1 MNNNTSQIKITTL
14 NKRNIIMKDKN
25 ATPKYLRPKELAEYL
40 GIGLST
46 VWLYTKQGKIK
57 RIKISQKVTIFQVNE
72 VEKALNLYESMN

>member
-46 VWLYTKQGKIK
+46 VWLYTKKRKIK
-57 RIKISQKVTIFQVNE
+57 RIKISQKVNIFQVNE
-72 VEKALNLYESMN
+72 VEKALNLY

>member
-57 RIKISQKVTIFQVNE
+57 
-72 VEKALNLYESMN
+72 L

>member
-40 GIGLST
+40 QGHLRNHYKFYRNYQLAF
-46 VWLYTKQGKIK
+46 LYYRGPM
-57 RIKISQKVTIFQVNE
+57 FAN
-72 VEKALNLYESMN
+72 YY

>member
-25 ATPKYLRPKELAEYL
+25 ATPKYLRLKELAEYL

-72 VEKALNLYESMN
+72 VEKALNLY